1 MLAWRSLLWLS
12 MTWKQKYLAQ
22 NYLLSITSLTFI
34 VLFSQEKPLRW
45 KEINTHTYTQAV
57 ITWFKSIE
65 NKRSSSFIK
74 FSTKDFFPSISKDL
88 LIKSINYAKPITT
101 IEEEVIKTVFYA
113 GKSLLFDKISVGV
126 KKDNS
131 DFDGAMVSYDG
142 AEVFHP
148 PYIIKP
154 IPLMISKWISDISC
168 DSDHFYKASSDYD
181 TALKKS
187 VFSENIKYL
196 PSQPKQRK
204 RKRQIIWFKPP

>member
-1 MLAWRSLLWLS
+1 MDG
-12 MTWKQKYLAQ
+12 
-22 NYLLSITSLTFI
+22 
-34 VLFSQEKPLRW
+34 
-45 KEINTHTYTQAV
+45 NTHTHTQAV

-88 LIKSINYAKPITT
+88 LIKSINYAKSITT

-142 AEVFHP
+142 AEVCELVGFYLLNLFTNKFGKNNIGLYRHDG
-148 PYIIKP
+148 
-154 IPLMISKWISDISC
+154 LSCFQNISDL
-168 DSDHFYKASSDYD
+168 D
-181 TALKKS
+181 
-187 VFSENIKYL
+187 
-196 PSQPKQRK
+196 
-204 RKRQIIWFKPP
+204 